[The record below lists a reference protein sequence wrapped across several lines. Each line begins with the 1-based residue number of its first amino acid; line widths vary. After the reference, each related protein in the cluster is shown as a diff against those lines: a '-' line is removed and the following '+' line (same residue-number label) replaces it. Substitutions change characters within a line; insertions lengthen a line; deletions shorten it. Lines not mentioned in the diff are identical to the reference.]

1 MEQNKVIE
9 QLVTR
14 HKSLQDSFH
23 EVRDGTLE
31 TIFSVIGMSNAYA
44 NRYPQEWSQRMGELC
59 QKIFLNY
66 NRLSTQMQKSA
77 NGYAQMDSK
86 AKLAL
91 KDGEWKSDDGSNPPD
106 HFKNISG
113 KRIDVY
119 NSMLAL
125 TRFSEFRDVLSE
137 YLEVQEDENHAV
149 SDAHLSSVCVTKQAD
164 ITEKLHRAQQ
174 ASGMPDFLADLMDDA
189 SGVKDQNIDI
199 ALSKKDIFALAAE
212 SVRDDL
218 HDEALVKQEMIGD
231 LVVFYDFLQT
241 YWLSNVG
248 AAQQD
253 EVQDAVQESRKNA
266 TFAML
271 EFVEYEIIRTFEQS
285 ERMIPEIQ
293 DVSNTLQSLGMR

>member
-14 HKSLQDSFH
+14 HKTLQDSFH

-31 TIFSVIGMSNAYA
+31 TISSVIGMSNAYA

-91 KDGEWKSDDGSNPPD
+91 KDGGWKSDEGSNPPD
-106 HFKNISG
+106 HFKNISE
-113 KRIDVY
+113 KRIGVY
-119 NSMLAL
+119 NAMLAL

-174 ASGMPDFLADLMDDA
+174 ASGMPAFLTGLIEDA
-189 SGVKDQNIDI
+189 AGVKERGID
-199 ALSKKDIFALAAE
+199 LSRKDAFALVAE
-212 SVRDDL
+212 SVQDDL
-218 HDEALVKQEMIGD
+218 RDEALIKQEMIGD
-231 LVVFYDFLQT
+231 LVVLYDFLQT
-241 YWLSNVG
+241 YWLSNTD

-253 EVQDAVQESRKNA
+253 EVQESRKNA

-293 DVSNTLQSLGMR
+293 DISNTLKNFRMG